1 MGKRIINQRNRKM
14 RTRLLAGVMAVSFL
28 TACGNALQGEGG
40 GEKEG
45 REPRNPEVDIMEE
58 LEEDSTM
65 DMEEM
70 NASMMNFSFELLKS
84 SMEETGEYNNVLV
97 SPVSVAY
104 ALNMTAIGAEGDT
117 YDQIADLL
125 CAGAAKSDLIAYVDE
140 TMEHLQK
147 SDALSIA
154 NAVWANET
162 ILERDNMELN
172 PDFKEILD
180 DAFDAKTEMLP
191 FDDDAVDEI
200 NDWVND
206 NTDEMIPE
214 IIRRLDEDAIL
225 VLVNAMAFD
234 SNWETPYEEYQVD
247 EEGEFTN
254 ARGETEEAKMLMG
267 EEFAYLENDTAIGFL
282 KYYEDDQ
289 FAFMAILPNDEDVSL
304 QEFLENFDGEDYME
318 FYESRSDEEVKT
330 LLPAFT
336 FDYDIELSDVL
347 EKMGM
352 EDAFDP
358 DDADFSG
365 MFVELTQDVWIDQ
378 VIHKTH
384 VELDENGTR
393 AAAATAV
400 IMNDTCA
407 MPVEQ
412 PKRVILDRPFLFAIV
427 DMETGLPVFL
437 GGVNSVED

>member
-1 MGKRIINQRNRKM
+1 MKKERISRKM
-14 RTRLLAGVMAVSFL
+14 GVRVLTGVMAAVLL
-28 TACGNALQGEGG
+28 TACGNPMERQDNE
-40 GEKEG
+40 E
-45 REPRNPEVDIMEE
+45 REERESRASSVDIMEE

-65 DMEEM
+65 DMETM

-84 SMEETGEYNNVLV
+84 SMEETGEYDNVLV

-117 YDQIADLL
+117 YDQIAEIL
-125 CAGAAKSDLIAYVDE
+125 CAGASKSDLIAYVDE

-162 ILERDNMELN
+162 ILERDNLELN

-200 NDWVND
+200 NEWVND
-206 NTDEMIPE
+206 NTDEMIPS
-214 IIRRLDEDAIL
+214 IIRQLDEDAIL

-254 ARGETEEAKMLMG
+254 ARGEMEEAKMLMG

-289 FAFMAILPNDEDVSL
+289 FAFMAILPNDEDISL

-318 FYESRSDEEVKT
+318 FYESRSGEEVKT

-336 FDYDIELSDVL
+336 FDYDIELTDVL
-347 EKMGM
+347 KEMGM
-352 EDAFDP
+352 EDAFDA
-358 DDADFSG
+358 DAADFSG
-365 MFVELTQDVWIDQ
+365 MFVELTEDVWIDQ

-400 IMNDTCA
+400 IMNETCA
-407 MPVEQ
+407 MPEEQ
-412 PKRVILDRPFLFAIV
+412 PKRVILDRPFVFAIV
-427 DMETGLPVFL
+427 DTETGLPVFL
-437 GGVNSVED
+437 GGVNSVEE